1 MKFQKT
7 KPRYI
12 NRFQKPWKY
21 AIWSKYEIGSIRMYR
36 IVSQIWE
43 SRHATLISIYF
54 MLQNDFKSIKW
65 KFELIKN
72 VKVGE
77 LKGTFTKS
85 ATLTFDFMVI
95 KSKFL
100 SLKIQINS

>member
-65 KFELIKN
+65 KRVVNDVELISVAAKEFFN
-72 VKVGE
+72 
-77 LKGTFTKS
+77 
-85 ATLTFDFMVI
+85 
-95 KSKFL
+95 
-100 SLKIQINS
+100 N